1 MAKKTRTP
9 RPPRP
14 VQAPQKRR
22 PEPTI
27 SPERRRAYWIGLIA
41 FAASGLI
48 ALAVVLGFV
57 LTRGS
62 SKGSSNTSGGVV
74 NLASLPEIRHTKAP
88 WDNGLAGLPDRLTP
102 LKLTALPQEALN
114 LHIHQH
120 LDIYVNGK
128 HVTVPQFIGIYDGQ
142 FITELHTHDST
153 GIMHVEAPKKT
164 TYRLGQFFG
173 VWGVYLSPR
182 CIGGY
187 CVKAPGKLSMYVNGK
202 PYTGNPVA
210 LPLASHQEIAIV
222 FGKPPKKIPSSYK
235 FPAGY

>member
-1 MAKKTRTP
+1 MAKKARTP

-22 PEPTI
+22 AEPAI

-48 ALAVVLGFV
+48 ALGIVLGFV
-57 LTRGS
+57 FTRGNT
-62 SKGSSNTSGGVV
+62 KGSSNTSGSVV
-74 NLASLPEIRHTKAP
+74 NLASLPEIRHTKGA
-88 WDNGLAGLPDRLTP
+88 WNNGLAGLPDRLAP
-102 LKLTALPQEALN
+102 LKLSALPQEALN

-128 HVTVPQFIGIYDGQ
+128 HVDVPALIGIYDGQ

-153 GIMHVEAPKKT
+153 GIVHVEAPKKT

-173 VWGVYLSPR
+173 VWGVFLSPR

-187 CVKAPGKLSMYVNGK
+187 CGKLKMYVNGK
-202 PYTGNPVA
+202 RYTGNPVA
-210 LPLASHQEIAIV
+210 LPLASHQEIVIV
-222 FGKPPKKIPSSYK
+222 FGKAPKKIPSSYR